1 MLFCEVLVVVV
12 AVESDSE
19 EEATDDEEELLVL
32 LVEVVARSNV
42 VESTANSVGEPTRSK
57 VIDEALD
64 AGPDPFELAVEET
77 EVAKI
82 WFPPFVVCPVISFCC
97 CWLLLLLLT
106 TTIRWP
112 FSS

>member
-1 MLFCEVLVVVV
+1 M

-57 VIDEALD
+57 VIDEALE
-64 AGPDPFELAVEET
+64 AGPEPLELAVEET
-77 EVAKI
+77 EVAKM
-82 WFPPFVVCPVISFCC
+82 
-97 CWLLLLLLT
+97 
-106 TTIRWP
+106 
-112 FSS
+112 